1 MVMKIGTVRGT
12 LAWALVVGAL
22 MGIIGLFAFEGLP
35 TVLAQSDTTAPTI
48 SSVAITSDTGDDDS
62 VHDDDGIYGIGDS
75 VEVTVT
81 FDEGVTVT
89 GAPQLELDIGGSPKP
104 AAFESATSSTV
115 VFSYT
120 VAEGVSDDDGI
131 AIGANKLTLNGGS
144 IKDAADNAA
153 DLSHVALAVQTSHKV
168 DGIRP
173 TISSVSFVP
182 SNGGRDGVYSAEER
196 LFTHAVFSE
205 DVVATG
211 TPQME
216 LDFEGTAK
224 LADFDF
230 AVPKCE
236 PNQFGIAFCAL
247 NPGVLRGI
255 RLAFTYTVLSDD
267 SDSDGVAVG
276 ANAVSLNGGAIK
288 DAAGNDAVLTH
299 DAVAEDPDFVVDGS
313 AGIGGL

>member
-1 MVMKIGTVRGT
+1 
-12 LAWALVVGAL
+12 
-22 MGIIGLFAFEGLP
+22 MGIVGLFAFEGLP
-35 TVLAQSDTTAPTI
+35 TVSAQSDTTAPAI
-48 SSVAITSDTGDDDS
+48 SSIAITSDTGDDDS
-62 VHDDDGIYGIGDS
+62 SFDDDGVYGIDDS
-75 VEVTVT
+75 IKVTVT
-81 FDEGVTVT
+81 FSENVSVT
-89 GAPQLELDIGGSPKP
+89 GSPQLELDIGGSGK
-104 AAFESATSSTV
+104 AASYESVTATNV

-153 DLSHVALAVQTSHKV
+153 DLSHVALAVQTGHKV
-168 DGIRP
+168 DGVRP
-173 TISSVSFVP
+173 TISSVFFVS
-182 SNGGRDGVYSAEER
+182 SNGGRDGVYTAGEW
-196 LFTHAVFSE
+196 LVTYAAFSE

-211 TPQME
+211 TPQLE

-224 LADFDF
+224 LADFDH

-236 PNQFGIAFCAL
+236 APPCLFS
-247 NPGVLRGI
+247 PGPFAVRGI
-255 RLAFTYTVLSDD
+255 RLVFIYTVLSDD

-299 DAVAEDPDFVVDGS
+299 DAVAEDANFVVDGS
-313 AGIGGL
+313 ADIGGL